1 MNQSVFL
8 HDLQDIV
15 QELHTETTTRVH
27 NNVATIVSILTNS
40 FKVILHLYIQSIG
53 ILLQFSIYVIT
64 VMCIFQNSE
73 YY

>member
-15 QELHTETTTRVH
+15 QELHTETTTCVH

-53 ILLQFSIYVIT
+53 ISLQFSIYIIT